1 MRFLDC
7 PSTPATPRDT
17 VASRTLGAFHQAT
30 LAALD
35 AVTHPIGKYAKMTV
49 ETCAYALSGDVVKIQ
64 ALLGACAE
72 HIEDD
77 LPGKLRWALEHD
89 AEYAQHFFFWPRKC
103 SERHFKVSAC
113 ISHG

>member
-1 MRFLDC
+1 M
-7 PSTPATPRDT
+7 
-17 VASRTLGAFHQAT
+17 
-30 LAALD
+30 
-35 AVTHPIGKYAKMTV
+35 
-49 ETCAYALSGDVVKIQ
+49 KIRVLINFSYFAERPQ
-64 ALLGACAE
+64 VDSPYEQFWYSELVPFVHYIPVDAE